1 MPKNERLKA
10 LENAPPEQLINF
22 PNQIRPDQRA
32 RLLADFPTP
41 EREAFYSLNNPTA
54 VVATELQQ
62 AKVLRAALSE
72 RQLLEVM
79 TDFWF
84 NHFNVF
90 QYKDRD
96 SYLTTGY
103 ERDAIRP
110 HALGK
115 FRDLL
120 GATAQHPAMLFYLDN
135 WLSIGPHSVAA
146 GHGGQSGLNENYG
159 RELME
164 LHTLGVDG
172 GYTQADVTE
181 AARVFTGWTIA
192 NLDDGGQFQF
202 DPRRHD
208 PGNKTVLGKTFYE
221 AGSDEGMRLLD
232 MLASHP
238 STAHFISKKLAMRFV
253 SDDPPESLVKRMAAT
268 FLSTDGDIREV
279 LRILFKSPEFWSPK
293 VYRAKVKTPLEFVVS
308 ALRASGTE
316 IVLPDSSVGTIA
328 SMGMPPYGCVP
339 PTGYSMMAE
348 SWENQGDLLA
358 RFNFATNLT
367 QGKVAGLNFDPAN
380 LLMLGL
386 VKSPDLP
393 KTKAT
398 MAGEHTGLDLAIAL
412 IEDALLQ
419 GDFSPANDAVVRRQL
434 QDPDVA
440 RQMAASPVTG
450 LRLVSSFV
458 LASPDFQ
465 HR

>member
-1 MPKNERLKA
+1 
-10 LENAPPEQLINF
+10 
-22 PNQIRPDQRA
+22 
-32 RLLADFPTP
+32 
-41 EREAFYSLNNPTA
+41 
-54 VVATELQQ
+54 
-62 AKVLRAALSE
+62 
-72 RQLLEVM
+72 
-79 TDFWF
+79 
-84 NHFNVF
+84 
-90 QYKDRD
+90 
-96 SYLTTGY
+96 
-103 ERDAIRP
+103 
-110 HALGK
+110 
-115 FRDLL
+115 
-120 GATAQHPAMLFYLDN
+120 MLFYLDN
-135 WLSIGPHSVAA
+135 WLSIGPHSAAA
-146 GHGGQSGLNENYG
+146 GKGGQSGLNENYG

-208 PGNKTVLGKTFYE
+208 PGNKTILGQTLYE
-221 AGSDEGMRLLD
+221 SGADEGQRLLD
-232 MLASHP
+232 MLAGHP

-253 SDDPPESLVKRMAAT
+253 SDDPPEALVKRMAAT
-268 FLSTDGDIREV
+268 FLATDGDIREV
-279 LRILFKSPEFWSPK
+279 LRTLFKSPEFWSPK
-293 VYRAKVKTPLEFVVS
+293 VYRGKVKTPLEFVVS

-316 IVLPDSSVGTIA
+316 IVLPDASVGTIA

-339 PTGYSMMAE
+339 PTGYSMAAE

-367 QGKVAGLNFDPAN
+367 QGRVGGLTFDPAN

-386 VKSPDLP
+386 VKSVDLP

-398 MAGEHTGLDLAIAL
+398 MAGEHTGVDLAIAL

-440 RQMAASPVTG
+440 RQMAASPITG